1 MPSTRR
7 QKAKSR
13 KSRELDM
20 LSDYGNMDVMLG
32 GRSSNSTER
41 ELDSLINVPEGQRDF
56 QSFPNRENSSQ
67 ENEIRDI
74 DSRNE
79 PVRESRLIET
89 IKSLSGEMNAR
100 MSREMEAMM
109 DLMQSQIS
117 RAISSAISERII
129 PEIQNMVENLPLSQ
143 HGVEPCTS
151 ADEDGIGNVWKN
163 ANAKLTKKDSRSACD
178 LRDHTDVSPYMVTG
192 ATELQQPIP
201 EFLTGRIHSQPDL
214 QRQEST
220 HDTTLDTTLPITEPV
235 PAEQPL
241 DPINRLTDVL
251 VNLQN
256 KPQSMTI
263 RPVTTN
269 PMTFDGKTEKF
280 ELFEDLFHTMI
291 KMQPAMTEQMK
302 INHFHSLLRKGA
314 LQTFRNINSINR
326 QTLEDVMVIFRRKY
340 VKPESQATA
349 KHILPSKLEILFLLD
364 TGASISVL
372 NLPTFHVI
380 SKQLNINVPTNLQN
394 KRAKTLTVAN
404 QTEVP
409 IIYYISMTCFTEV
422 NHKTRSFNIDF
433 AVANIKYNILGTP
446 FSKNTSKILIFNRIL

>member
-20 LSDYGNMDVMLG
+20 LCDYDNMDIMLG
-32 GRSSNSTER
+32 GGNSNSIER
-41 ELDSLINVPEGQRDF
+41 ELDNLINIPDRQQDFQDF

-67 ENEIRDI
+67 ENEIRNI

-79 PVRESRLIET
+79 PVKESRLIES
-89 IKSLSGEMNAR
+89 INMLSVEMNAR

-117 RAISSAISERII
+117 RAISSAISERVI

-143 HGVEPCTS
+143 HDVEPCTS
-151 ADEDGIGNVWKN
+151 TNEEGIRDAWKN
-163 ANAKLTKKDSRSACD
+163 TNTRLTKKDSRSACD
-178 LRDHTDVSPYMVTG
+178 LREHTDVSPYMVTG
-192 ATELQQPIP
+192 VNELQQPIP

-220 HDTTLDTTLPITEPV
+220 HDTTLDTTLPVAEPV

-241 DPINRLTDVL
+241 DPINRLADVL

-326 QTLEDVMVIFRRKY
+326 QTLEDVLVIFRRKY

-349 KHILPSKLEILFLLD
+349 KHKW
-364 TGASISVL
+364 
-372 NLPTFHVI
+372 H
-380 SKQLNINVPTNLQN
+380 
-394 KRAKTLTVAN
+394 R
-404 QTEVP
+404 
-409 IIYYISMTCFTEV
+409 
-422 NHKTRSFNIDF
+422 
-433 AVANIKYNILGTP
+433 
-446 FSKNTSKILIFNRIL
+446 LIFDPNTMKLPDFLEELNQGAEKAFGENAQSMIDSLLYAKLPPKLKRSVNMARLENGTYEEIVAHLERELELNRYNGFVVQQIPKLTIQRQ

>member
-20 LSDYGNMDVMLG
+20 LSDYGNMDVMLCG
-32 GRSSNSTER
+32 SSSNSIER
-41 ELDSLINVPEGQRDF
+41 ELDSLIDVPEGQRDF

-67 ENEIRDI
+67 ENEIRNI

-79 PVRESRLIET
+79 PVRESRLIESINT
-89 IKSLSGEMNAR
+89 LSGEMNAR

-109 DLMQSQIS
+109 ELMQSQIT
-117 RAISSAISERII
+117 RAISSAISERVI
-129 PEIQNMVENLPLSQ
+129 PEIQNMVENLPLGQ
-143 HGVEPCTS
+143 HGVEPGTS
-151 ADEDGIGNVWKN
+151 LNEDGTRSAWENTN
-163 ANAKLTKKDSRSACD
+163 TRMTKKDSRSACD
-178 LRDHTDVSPYMVTG
+178 LREHPDVSPYMVTG

-220 HDTTLDTTLPITEPV
+220 HDTTLDTTLPIVEPAMTE
-235 PAEQPL
+235 QQQ
-241 DPINRLTDVL
+241 DPINRLADVL
-251 VNLQN
+251 ANLQN
-256 KPQSMTI
+256 KPHSMTI

-302 INHFHSLLRKGA
+302 TNHFHSLLRKGA

-326 QTLEDVMVIFRRKY
+326 QTSRALAGHYQHF
-340 VKPESQATA
+340 Q
-349 KHILPSKLEILFLLD
+349 
-364 TGASISVL
+364 VL
-372 NLPTFHVI
+372 
-380 SKQLNINVPTNLQN
+380 
-394 KRAKTLTVAN
+394 
-404 QTEVP
+404 
-409 IIYYISMTCFTEV
+409 
-422 NHKTRSFNIDF
+422 
-433 AVANIKYNILGTP
+433 
-446 FSKNTSKILIFNRIL
+446 